1 MQLNLSTDYAIR
13 AVLYLSAVKRSADS
27 VELSEVLHVPQR
39 YLLNICAKLRRAGL
53 LHAVPGHGGGIRL
66 ARPAAEI
73 RLLDVITVME
83 PSMRINRCLEEDHH
97 CSRDAICDCSVRSV
111 YEEAQQTLERIFS
124 ISFEELALR
133 NGGFPSR

>member
-13 AVLYLSAVKRSADS
+13 AVLYLSTVKRSADS

-66 ARPAAEI
+66 ARPSKEI
-73 RLLDVITVME
+73 RLLDVITIME
-83 PSMRINRCLEEDHH
+83 PSMRINRCLEEDRH
-97 CSRDAICDCSVRSV
+97 CSRDAACQCSVRGV
-111 YEEAQQTLERIFS
+111 YEEAQQALERIFS
-124 ISFEELALR
+124 VNFDELAQR
-133 NGGFPSR
+133 NGEFPAR